1 MESKILEAIREMDG
15 QAYESLEEARG
26 VYTPRELLN
35 IWLRYEGIIGYTDTI
50 LNVMISAGF
59 PLNVADDDF
68 FEM

>member
-1 MESKILEAIREMDG
+1 MEAKILEAIREMEG
-15 QAYESLEEARG
+15 QAFNNLKETRDI
-26 VYTPRELLN
+26 YTPREILD
-35 IWLRYEGIIGYTDTI
+35 IWLRYEGFIGYTDTI